1 MKRYLVTG
9 GILTGVCAYAAYA
22 DVIPLGSFTL
32 PVMSGGCQKIVPV
45 VTTVDG
51 GSQVQLQCQ
60 DEQPYVNLGSPFI
73 IPHGTNNVCPNFAIT
88 SVACTDCCD
97 TGKSGYQTTIT
108 NCDGTTTDYCTYDGS
123 DGANSCYNVTTAY
136 TNPVRGSGET
146 YYNTRGKRTIT
157 YTATGKCANT
167 STHSDIVWDDC
178 NLAEFSTA
186 NTAGKHSSLY
196 QCTNAETGDS
206 YTWRSGSAFNI
217 CDIAQSKS
225 VKSTAKSFVAKTSTT
240 RGAVTISQ
248 TLCDTSVQTN
258 TVLDKC
264 TPVADENNTCTA
276 TQQYMECESQETG
289 TTYNICE
296 TVSGK
301 TLASRMND
309 LDVAMIQT
317 QETAEEAAEE
327 ATTAKE
333 VANAALPAA
342 NFGTYFT
349 SALAAEANKT
359 AVKNAVTGSG
369 VLSDYATTE
378 QLATKANTSA
388 LNDYVKNTEFADKF
402 DTNLTSAMAANGTI
416 GTALAAK
423 ANASELSGYATT
435 EQLATKANTSA
446 LNDYVKNTEFAGK
459 FDTNLTSAMAANGTI
474 GTALAAKANAGAL
487 NNYVLK
493 DDFDDEFDTNLT
505 NAMKSTGTIGTAL
518 AAKADAS
525 ELSGYATTEQLAT
538 KANTSALND
547 YVKNT
552 EFAGKFDTNLTSAM
566 AANGT
571 IGTALAAKANASE
584 LSGYATTEQLATK
597 ANTSALNDYVKN
609 TEFAGKFDTNLTSA
623 MAATGTIGTALA
635 AKANAS
641 TLNDYVANDAFAGKF
656 DTNLTSAMAANGTI
670 GTALAAKANASA
682 LNDYVAN
689 DAFAGKFDTNLNSA
703 LEATGTIGKVLSEK
717 ADASALND
725 YVANNA
731 FAGKFNTNLTSA
743 MAANGTI
750 GTALAVKADT
760 SSVVLNSGNSS
771 TSFNSMLA
779 ASNIITNLQSRL
791 ESLENQ
797 VTALEEKSTE
807 K

>member
-1 MKRYLVTG
+1 MTKHLVTS
-9 GILTGVCAYAAYA
+9 GIAVCLSVGSAYA
-22 DVIPLGSFTL
+22 DIILLGSFDL
-32 PVMSGGCQKIVPV
+32 PSVSGGCNKIVPV
-45 VTTVDG
+45 TTQVATG
-51 GSQVQLQCQ
+51 TSVQLQCQ
-60 DEQPYVNLGSPFI
+60 DYTPYTNLGDPFV
-73 IPHGTNNVCPNFAIT
+73 IPHGTNNVCSNFAIT

-206 YTWRSGSAFNI
+206 YTWRSGSTFNI

-296 TVSGK
+296 AVSGK
-301 TLASRMND
+301 TLASRMDD

-317 QETAEEAAEE
+317 QEAAEEAAEE

-342 NFGTYFT
+342 NFETYFT

-369 VLSDYATTE
+369 VLNDYATTE

-388 LNDYVKNTEFADKF
+388 LTDYVKNTEFADKF

-416 GTALAAK
+416 GT
-423 ANASELSGYATT
+423 
-435 EQLATKANTSA
+435 
-446 LNDYVKNTEFAGK
+446 V
-459 FDTNLTSAMAANGTI
+459 
-474 GTALAAKANAGAL
+474 
-487 NNYVLK
+487 
-493 DDFDDEFDTNLT
+493 
-505 NAMKSTGTIGTAL
+505 L

-538 KANTSALND
+538 KANTSALTD

-552 EFAGKFDTNLTSAM
+552 EFTDKFDTNLTSAM
-566 AANGT
+566 AAN
-571 IGTALAAKANASE
+571 
-584 LSGYATTEQLATK
+584 
-597 ANTSALNDYVKN
+597 
-609 TEFAGKFDTNLTSA
+609 
-623 MAATGTIGTALA
+623 
-635 AKANAS
+635 
-641 TLNDYVANDAFAGKF
+641 
-656 DTNLTSAMAANGTI
+656 
-670 GTALAAKANASA
+670 
-682 LNDYVAN
+682 
-689 DAFAGKFDTNLNSA
+689 
-703 LEATGTIGKVLSEK
+703 GTIGKVLSEK

-731 FAGKFNTNLTSA
+731 FAGKFNTNLTNA

-771 TSFNSMLA
+771 TSFNSMLS